1 MTRRLERAVLR
12 LQESEGEDS
21 VRPLTLVY
29 LNRLSDWLF
38 VLGRWICLGLG
49 NEESL
54 WLPLGRRGSEKG
66 VAEQIRKLS
75 QSDEDFKNL

>member
-1 MTRRLERAVLR
+1 LL
-12 LQESEGEDS
+12 ESEGEGS
-21 VRPLTLVY
+21 VRPLVLIY

-54 WLPLGRRGSEKG
+54 WLPLGKRGSEKG
-66 VAEQIRKLS
+66 VADQIRKLS
-75 QSDEDFKNL
+75 QSDADFANL